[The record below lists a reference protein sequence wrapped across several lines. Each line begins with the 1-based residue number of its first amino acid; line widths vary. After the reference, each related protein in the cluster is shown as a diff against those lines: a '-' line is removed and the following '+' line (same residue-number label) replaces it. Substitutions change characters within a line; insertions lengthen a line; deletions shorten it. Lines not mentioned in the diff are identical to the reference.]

1 MEATTLLTLV
11 LMACSTYFTR
21 VIGYLLLRGRT
32 LSPRMQ
38 YVMESLPGCVLISV
52 IAPAFVSE
60 RPADLLALVVTL
72 VAASRLPILPTVLIG
87 IASAG
92 ALRHW
97 LGLLLA
103 GQACFR
109 PSVRAPVVDVRGM
122 QVSSSTSASAS
133 GAASSSGG
141 NDIVALQRKLK
152 ELQQALKEV
161 SSENIDA
168 KAKQTK
174 AKLLQSQ
181 IMMVQSQIEALMR
194 ARQQA
199 QIDKQREQQ
208 QAAEAK
214 SPSQPK
220 SNKAPGLGGVVDVY
234 V

>member
-92 ALRHW
+92 ARRRLRGRRLPGGGRFW
-97 LGLLLA
+97 
-103 GQACFR
+103 
-109 PSVRAPVVDVRGM
+109 P
-122 QVSSSTSASAS
+122 SASCA
-133 GAASSSGG
+133 GARGG
-141 NDIVALQRKLK
+141 RHHARPPHQHLPPRPAPAL
-152 ELQQALKEV
+152 
-161 SSENIDA
+161 
-168 KAKQTK
+168 
-174 AKLLQSQ
+174 
-181 IMMVQSQIEALMR
+181 
-194 ARQQA
+194 
-199 QIDKQREQQ
+199 
-208 QAAEAK
+208 
-214 SPSQPK
+214 
-220 SNKAPGLGGVVDVY
+220 
-234 V
+234 